1 MANISGTMDAMQLD
15 ILREIANI
23 GAGHASS
30 ALSMMM
36 EMPVEQRV
44 PDVMLVRL
52 EDLNDVLGGAER
64 PVVGVSVSI
73 SGDIQGFLLMVLD
86 IEQAKQVVEAIR
98 YQPVETEN
106 GELFSFIDRSALKET
121 LNIMAGSY
129 LTAISELTG
138 LSGVPSTPDLA
149 LDMLGSVLSMP
160 LALAGESSDF
170 VLYFRSG
177 LFGGK
182 REDPSVFSGDL
193 LLVPDRNSYAA
204 LLESLGC
211 G

>member
-98 YQPVETEN
+98 YQSVETEN
-106 GELFSFIDRSALKET
+106 GELFSFIAFAE
-121 LNIMAGSY
+121 IGFC
-129 LTAISELTG
+129 
-138 LSGVPSTPDLA
+138 PQ
-149 LDMLGSVLSMP
+149 
-160 LALAGESSDF
+160 
-170 VLYFRSG
+170 
-177 LFGGK
+177 
-182 REDPSVFSGDL
+182 
-193 LLVPDRNSYAA
+193 RNS
-204 LLESLGC
+204 LRTKSFIVWFITSC
-211 G
+211 